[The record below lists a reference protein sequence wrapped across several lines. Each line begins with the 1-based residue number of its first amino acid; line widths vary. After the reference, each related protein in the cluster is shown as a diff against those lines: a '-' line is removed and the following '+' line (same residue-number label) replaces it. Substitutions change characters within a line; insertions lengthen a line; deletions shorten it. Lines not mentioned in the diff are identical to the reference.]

1 VLPTAFLQ
9 PADGTNA
16 LYVSQ
21 RSTRARTGQPIA
33 DSTIISGLST
43 QFIKNLKIPSFS
55 AQSGVPSFGGGEY
68 NTPQFQHDEIG
79 ALESIPHGPVHNLVG
94 SDYDPATKG
103 PILPYGFMTDLLT
116 AARDPIFWLHH
127 SNIDRLWQMWLDLD
141 PAHKNPTNN
150 AWLKTA
156 FTFAAPGGGTKS
168 WNVSDVLDTTELG
181 YQYDTV
187 APPRVLVAVGWGRRR
202 TAASGIPLSERRTT
216 PAVRN
221 VLWHHETRMCCWA
234 AVDDELPGRSRGAR
248 GFRHRALRD
257 GAENDA
263 GHP

>member
-1 VLPTAFLQ
+1 
-9 PADGTNA
+9 
-16 LYVSQ
+16 
-21 RSTRARTGQPIA
+21 
-33 DSTIISGLST
+33 
-43 QFIKNLKIPSFS
+43 
-55 AQSGVPSFGGGEY
+55 
-68 NTPQFQHDEIG
+68 
-79 ALESIPHGPVHNLVG
+79 VHNLVG

-202 TAASGIPLSERRTT
+202 TAASGSRFLSGVPRRQSGTCCGITKPECVVGRQLMMNCQDVAVGHAVFDIAQARHRVGTVGRRTRT
-216 PAVRN
+216 Y
-221 VLWHHETRMCCWA
+221 
-234 AVDDELPGRSRGAR
+234 
-248 GFRHRALRD
+248 
-257 GAENDA
+257 
-263 GHP
+263 